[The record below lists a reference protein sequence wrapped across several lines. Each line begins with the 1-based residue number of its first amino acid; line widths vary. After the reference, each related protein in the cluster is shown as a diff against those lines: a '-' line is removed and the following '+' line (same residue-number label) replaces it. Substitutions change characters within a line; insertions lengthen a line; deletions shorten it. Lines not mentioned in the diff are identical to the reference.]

1 MTLFVI
7 ASCLPIMSFTHIV
20 GRTFLVCSQNFEAPD
35 DSQEILGFRLRF
47 LSDLKFSQIS
57 WDSLKVLESGSSRY
71 FERQYCSHGQ
81 SGSLQRTASLLTDCS
96 GEEVE
101 EEDEE
106 EPEEEEEEAAK
117 LPLFLTPLFK
127 LMCCTKQKLEA
138 H

>member
-1 MTLFVI
+1 M
-7 ASCLPIMSFTHIV
+7 
-20 GRTFLVCSQNFEAPD
+20 GRTFLGCSQNFEAPD
-35 DSQEILGFRLRF
+35 DSQDILGFRLRF

-71 FERQYCSHGQ
+71 FQRQYCSHGQ

-106 EPEEEEEEAAK
+106 ETEEEEEAAK

-127 LMCCTKQKLEA
+127 LMCYTKEKLEA